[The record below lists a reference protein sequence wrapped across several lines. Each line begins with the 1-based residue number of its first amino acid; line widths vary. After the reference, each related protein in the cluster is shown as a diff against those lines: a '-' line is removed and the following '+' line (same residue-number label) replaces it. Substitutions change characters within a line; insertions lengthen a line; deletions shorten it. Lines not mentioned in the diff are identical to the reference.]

1 MTARRPSA
9 THQKTGKRFI
19 AYMSWKLHGFP
30 GATEI
35 MGTEIVKNSVS
46 AWDSTFIKG
55 EGSILGFGGLTLYW

>member
-1 MTARRPSA
+1 
-9 THQKTGKRFI
+9 
-19 AYMSWKLHGFP
+19 MSWKLHGLP

-55 EGSILGFGGLTLYW
+55 EGSILGFVDSLFIGEFKT